1 MLKEKIILSYT
12 VMLQESAVNSGT
24 YTISPGNFRSRSN
37 PATDNLKFG
46 FIHINLTNP
55 AQHAG
60 LTVSP

>member
-1 MLKEKIILSYT
+1 MLKYKIILSDT
-12 VMLQESAVNSGT
+12 TMLQESAVNSGA